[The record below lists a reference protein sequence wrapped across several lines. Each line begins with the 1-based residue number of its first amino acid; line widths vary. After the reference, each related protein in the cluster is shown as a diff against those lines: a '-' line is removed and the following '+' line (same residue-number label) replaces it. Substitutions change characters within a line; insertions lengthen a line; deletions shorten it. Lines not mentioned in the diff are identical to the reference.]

1 MRLVLDAQ
9 RTHIPYAPHNM
20 IFRPNLLVASGRSLT
35 LKGLIDFES
44 RASAADELIEPKLD
58 EGIKVRAAKKIAKE
72 LSEPA

>member
-1 MRLVLDAQ
+1 MA
-9 RTHIPYAPHNM
+9 IN
-20 IFRPNLLVASGRSLT
+20 
-35 LKGLIDFES
+35 FES